1 MKPEWRKR
9 VLALARKRDDRAAV
23 AIIEGGRTWS
33 PEPQPYPMFV
43 ALLRKVA

>member
-23 AIIEGGRTWS
+23 AILEADRTWS
-33 PEPQPYPMFV
+33 PEPQPYVLFT
-43 ALLRKVA
+43 ARLEKAA